1 MFPAIVE
8 GVCHRINRCHTFCKS
23 VIRSGARFRTRDL
36 FVAARYYWYD
46 LVLASLTTGIAV
58 LCMRGCASTIV
69 FSVLSGQSVWGA
81 SAGCFGLGFPAWA
94 VRSAAFAS
102 IGVSMFSSFASIGFC
117 GSRSLPASAQPLV
130 ASVVSSVLSGSSA
143 RVVVGCS
150 VGADALVLASVPPVS
165 LFRVSVFAS
174 FGFGGRGACALSA
187 VPSVLAAARGG
198 AFVNW
203 WAGGRLSVPL
213 RVRLARRS
221 VALVR
226 FIARRRSALVC
237 FLASPS
243 SRGSLLA
250 CRVAARLGVTVFV
263 FCVGFS
269 PSQLPRLG
277 RGSWS
282 AVQVAGLPACQWQSQ
297 SLKKQMKDFYESI
310 TYSKY
315 NFRKRRTVRRLQD
328 DAASI
333 LLLCLLAV
341 SLLIAF
347 AIPVRQNDIQQQP
360 STRVQQQEIQFSQ
373 RYDIPNQFDD
383 ESESLLCLQWLNT
396 SQQSTIRSAL
406 MKENIQSFRI
416 DTILKHRPYK
426 TWSEVNDLPQV
437 GITTIDNTIK
447 AWRKEK

>member
-1 MFPAIVE
+1 
-8 GVCHRINRCHTFCKS
+8 
-23 VIRSGARFRTRDL
+23 
-36 FVAARYYWYD
+36 
-46 LVLASLTTGIAV
+46 
-58 LCMRGCASTIV
+58 
-69 FSVLSGQSVWGA
+69 
-81 SAGCFGLGFPAWA
+81 
-94 VRSAAFAS
+94 
-102 IGVSMFSSFASIGFC
+102 
-117 GSRSLPASAQPLV
+117 
-130 ASVVSSVLSGSSA
+130 
-143 RVVVGCS
+143 
-150 VGADALVLASVPPVS
+150 
-165 LFRVSVFAS
+165 
-174 FGFGGRGACALSA
+174 

-237 FLASPS
+237 FLASPR

-250 CRVAARLGVTVFV
+250 CRLAARLGVTVFV

-277 RGSWS
+277 RGSW
-282 AVQVAGLPACQWQSQ
+282 ALVQVAGLPAVAGVSACQWSPKP
-297 SLKKQMKDFYESI
+297 LKKQLKEFNNSI

-315 NFRKRRTVRRLQD
+315 DFRKRQTVRKLKD
-328 DAASI
+328 DVASMVLFI
-333 LLLCLLAV
+333 LLVA

-347 AIPVRQNDIQQQP
+347 IIPVHPIKNPQS
-360 STRVQQQEIQFSQ
+360 STRVQQQQIQFSQ

-383 ESESLLCLQWLNT
+383 ESESLICLQWLNT
-396 SQQSTIRSAL
+396 TQQSTIRSAL
-406 MKENIQSFRI
+406 LKENIQSFRI
-416 DTILKHRPYK
+416 DTILKHRPYT
-426 TWSEVNDLPQV
+426 TWSEINDLPQV